1 MGGRHRRVAHHA
13 TGRPGHQART
23 EPQEADSIR
32 TAAPHQPFGH
42 LYNLVSQ
49 QTILTSLKELFGII
63 CICGTLLLVCI
74 FTYRLW
80 KRHIPLRYRG

>member
-1 MGGRHRRVAHHA
+1 MGGWHRRVAHHA

-32 TAAPHQPFGH
+32 TA
-42 LYNLVSQ
+42 
-49 QTILTSLKELFGII
+49 LFGII